1 MIDWETWSF
10 SIRQLL
16 FRSSQIS
23 TYTLTARDVLIDSR
37 CSPRPIRC
45 GRQSRGGLSL
55 EVGQV
60 RLGMLDT
67 LPVQCLDNSS
77 VGYLPESIL
86 AWITHFETTK
96 GLDPAAD
103 HSICEEVMD
112 ILSGWKY
119 LSEGKE
125 AASIQSFCS
134 QYWTTFFL
142 IFALKFSFEQGLS
155 SK

>member
-1 MIDWETWSF
+1 MGDVVVRGCTLGMSSLQKLIARVLLVAGVGVLEIALEVIDWETWSF

-23 TYTLTARDVLIDSR
+23 TYTLTARDVLLHSR

-67 LPVQCLDNSS
+67 
-77 VGYLPESIL
+77 
-86 AWITHFETTK
+86 
-96 GLDPAAD
+96 
-103 HSICEEVMD
+103 
-112 ILSGWKY
+112 
-119 LSEGKE
+119 
-125 AASIQSFCS
+125 
-134 QYWTTFFL
+134 
-142 IFALKFSFEQGLS
+142 
-155 SK
+155 